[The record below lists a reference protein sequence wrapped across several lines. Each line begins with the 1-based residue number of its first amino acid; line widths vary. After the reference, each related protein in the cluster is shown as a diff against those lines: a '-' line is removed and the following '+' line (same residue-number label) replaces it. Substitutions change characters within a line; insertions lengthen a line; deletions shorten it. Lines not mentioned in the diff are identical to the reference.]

1 MSTVE
6 KYSVQASISHARPPC
21 EASENTQGQNNSSEK
36 KLDRLF
42 VKNSYIDP
50 HDHCFV
56 LTWRSLKDFL
66 LQYDIKGGS
75 LKVLLD
81 VVSSAEGAILL

>member
-1 MSTVE
+1 MSIVE

-36 KLDRLF
+36 KF

-66 LQYDIKGGS
+66 LQYDRKGGS
-75 LKVLLD
+75 LKFLLD

>member
-1 MSTVE
+1 MRWVLLEIYDSIQLSAEPEIPKSNWRQSSLVRHCMSTVE

-42 VKNSYIDP
+42 VKNSYII
-50 HDHCFV
+50 C
-56 LTWRSLKDFL
+56 
-66 LQYDIKGGS
+66 
-75 LKVLLD
+75 
-81 VVSSAEGAILL
+81 